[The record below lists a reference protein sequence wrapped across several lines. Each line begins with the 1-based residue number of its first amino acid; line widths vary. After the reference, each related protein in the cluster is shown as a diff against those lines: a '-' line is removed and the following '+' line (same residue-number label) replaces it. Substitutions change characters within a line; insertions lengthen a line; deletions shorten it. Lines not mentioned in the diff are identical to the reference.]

1 MLIKPIRNKL
11 LGLDKLTDALKC
23 QLRHDMLHTYYRHR
37 EGRTIRQYE
46 LEDFLYLYRGYK
58 ALGGN
63 SFIDRIKSEIDEWE
77 VVVVMDWAETILA
90 GVCVVCMTLLG
101 IDLYKSA
108 REKLKTMRKRDKY
121 VWAAIFNLTWYCI
134 VSLVLTANDKTVPDS
149 LTVAWFAAWTAEL
162 ALLANIKIKGKD
174 D

>member
-1 MLIKPIRNKL
+1 
-11 LGLDKLTDALKC
+11 
-23 QLRHDMLHTYYRHR
+23 
-37 EGRTIRQYE
+37 
-46 LEDFLYLYRGYK
+46 
-58 ALGGN
+58 
-63 SFIDRIKSEIDEWE
+63 
-77 VVVVMDWAETILA
+77 
-90 GVCVVCMTLLG
+90 MTASG
-101 IDLYKSA
+101 HGDLYKSA

>member
-1 MLIKPIRNKL
+1 M
-11 LGLDKLTDALKC
+11 
-23 QLRHDMLHTYYRHR
+23 
-37 EGRTIRQYE
+37 
-46 LEDFLYLYRGYK
+46 
-58 ALGGN
+58 
-63 SFIDRIKSEIDEWE
+63 
-77 VVVVMDWAETILA
+77 VA
-90 GVCVVCMTLLG
+90 GVPHRGLRDERGCRAGLRAGDPRAL
-101 IDLYKSA
+101 A
-108 REKLKTMRKRDKY
+108 RGVRKRDKY